1 LKNSNYQPGVP
12 VLKGKVFMKKYLITA
27 IPFALLLC
35 ISVLYSA
42 TDCISTYTNKH
53 YGYAIKVPAGWDM
66 AEMMLDDSHQF
77 IAAKNKSTS
86 IIVRTIDASRY
97 TMEKVY
103 HDKRWKL
110 WERDPSL
117 VRIIDN
123 NIKSMEHGKV
133 AVFNYKSKS
142 GRILHRIL
150 LKKTTRW
157 IFIVECRAPERS
169 FYNLEKRFNTAFSSF
184 SHDASSS
191 NTSSLNNPVD
201 RKTFNSDSGDNS
213 GLLDLEEEK

>member
-1 LKNSNYQPGVP
+1 
-12 VLKGKVFMKKYLITA
+12 MKKYMFPA
-27 IPFALLLC
+27 IPVALLFS
-35 ISVLYSA
+35 ISILYSA
-42 TDCISTYTNKH
+42 TDCVRTYTNTH
-53 YGYAIKVPAGWDM
+53 YGYTIKIPAGWDM
-66 AEMMLDDSHQF
+66 AEMMIENSHQF
-77 IAAKNKSTS
+77 IAAKSKSTS

-117 VRIIDN
+117 VRIIDE
-123 NIKSMEHGKV
+123 NIKSIEQGKV
-133 AVFNYKSKS
+133 AVFNYKSTS

-150 LKKTTRW
+150 LRKTSGW

-169 FYNLEKRFNTAFSSF
+169 FYRLEKQFNTAFSSF